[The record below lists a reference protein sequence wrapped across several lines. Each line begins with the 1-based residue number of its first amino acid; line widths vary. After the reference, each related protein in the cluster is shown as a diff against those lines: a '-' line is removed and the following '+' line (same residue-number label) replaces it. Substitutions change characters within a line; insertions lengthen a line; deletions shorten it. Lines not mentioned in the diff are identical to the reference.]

1 MLSSTAFP
9 GPISASLDPVRGA
22 LIGVGTFG
30 AIVIVA
36 LIVGIVLL
44 FRRRSGGRSTVRS
57 VGGVGIDELTLQAGT
72 ALVRADDAVE
82 SAENEVGFAI
92 AQFGGERTRE
102 FADAVA
108 SARTGVME
116 AFRLKQQLDDA
127 YPDTDQQR
135 RDWTKRII
143 SLAESAERVINE
155 QDAAFAAL
163 RRSEADSPARLAA
176 LREGIAT
183 TREQL
188 AASAHTLGLLTSRY
202 SPATVGAIGGN
213 VETAERLLVEASVR
227 ADAAESRISN
237 TGVNRA
243 ATGTIAGATVSTELD
258 AAASLVHTARNNLA
272 AIEDRAT
279 ELAKAEAT
287 LAALITDTRAALTEA
302 RVTRD
307 TAPDAETGARVLTA
321 ITAVEAA
328 LASVPPVAALAS
340 SMGGGTSV
348 GGGSSVSSPTAS
360 PSGTSSV
367 TSTGSSSA
375 VPSSSSSTGSSSSTT
390 SSVPSPTTSH
400 PAGAV
405 GTIDPISGIERI
417 GEAVAGLDT
426 ALATARNQ
434 QQRLEHARTALV
446 GALVAARSQI
456 GEAKSYMAGNRSGVD
471 ARTRLAEAERQL
483 MLAESES
490 DPVEALDAAR
500 RSATAAR
507 DADALARYRG
517 M

>member
-1 MLSSTAFP
+1 MLFPTALP
-9 GPISASLDPVRGA
+9 GLITASLDPVRGA
-22 LIGVGTFG
+22 LIGVGTVG
-30 AIVIVA
+30 VILVLA
-36 LIVGIVLL
+36 LILGIGLL
-44 FRRRSGGRSTVRS
+44 FRRRSGGRSAPRS
-57 VGGVGIDELTLQAGT
+57 VAGVGITELSLQAGT
-72 ALVRADDAVE
+72 SLVRADDAVE

-92 AQFGGERTRE
+92 AQFGPERTRE

-108 SARTGVME
+108 SARSSVME

-143 SLAESAERVINE
+143 SLADTAERVINE
-155 QDAAFAAL
+155 QNSAFAAL
-163 RRSEADSPARLAA
+163 RRSEADSPARLVA
-176 LREGIAT
+176 LREGIST
-183 TREQL
+183 TRAEL
-188 AASAHTLGLLTSRY
+188 AAGAATLDHLMARY
-202 SPATVGAIGGN
+202 SPATVGGIRGN
-213 VETAERLLVEASVR
+213 VDAAVQLLDEASDR
-227 ADAAESRISN
+227 ADASAARISG

-243 ATGTIAGATVSTELD
+243 ATGGGAGATVSTELD
-258 AAASLVHTARNNLA
+258 AAASLVHTARSNLA
-272 AIEDRAT
+272 AIHDRAT
-279 ELAKAEAT
+279 DLAAAEST
-287 LAALITDTRAALTEA
+287 LAALITDTRDALAEA

-307 TAPDAETGARVLTA
+307 NAPDAETGAKVLTA
-321 ITAVEAA
+321 ITAVESS
-328 LASVPPVAALAS
+328 LATLPPVAALTTSAAS
-340 SMGGGTSV
+340 AASAASATSA
-348 GGGSSVSSPTAS
+348 GISTTAA
-360 PSGTSSV
+360 
-367 TSTGSSSA
+367 TSTGATSA
-375 VPSSSSSTGSSSSTT
+375 TAAASTT
-390 SSVPSPTTSH
+390 S
-400 PAGAV
+400 
-405 GTIDPISGIERI
+405 GTLDPIGAIERV
-417 GEAVAGLDT
+417 GEAVSGLDT

-500 RSATAAR
+500 RSATSAR

>member
-1 MLSSTAFP
+1 MLFPTALP
-9 GPISASLDPVRGA
+9 GLITASLDPVRGA
-22 LIGVGTFG
+22 LIGVGTVG
-30 AIVIVA
+30 VILVLA
-36 LIVGIVLL
+36 LIVGIGLL
-44 FRRRSGGRSTVRS
+44 FRRRSGGRSAPRS
-57 VGGVGIDELTLQAGT
+57 VAGVGITELSLQAGT
-72 ALVRADDAVE
+72 SLVRADDAVE

-92 AQFGGERTRE
+92 AQFGPERTRE

-108 SARTGVME
+108 SARSNVME

-143 SLAESAERVINE
+143 SLADTAERVINE
-155 QDAAFAAL
+155 QNSAFAAL
-163 RRSEADSPARLAA
+163 RRSEADSPARLVS
-176 LREGIAT
+176 LREGIST
-183 TREQL
+183 TRAEL
-188 AASAHTLGLLTSRY
+188 AAGAAILDHLMARY
-202 SPATVGAIGGN
+202 SPATVGGIRGN
-213 VETAERLLVEASVR
+213 VDRAIQLLDQASDR
-227 ADAAESRISN
+227 ADASAARISG

-243 ATGTIAGATVSTELD
+243 ATGAGAGATVSTELD
-258 AAASLVHTARNNLA
+258 AAASLVHTARSNLA
-272 AIEDRAT
+272 AIHDRAT
-279 ELAKAEAT
+279 DLAAAEST
-287 LAALITDTRAALTEA
+287 LAALITDTRDALAEA

-307 TAPDAETGARVLTA
+307 NAPDAETGAKVLTA
-321 ITAVEAA
+321 ITAVESS
-328 LASVPPVAALAS
+328 LATLPPVAALTTSATSAAS
-340 SMGGGTSV
+340 G
-348 GGGSSVSSPTAS
+348 VSAAS
-360 PSGTSSV
+360 ATSGTL
-367 TSTGSSSA
+367 
-375 VPSSSSSTGSSSSTT
+375 
-390 SSVPSPTTSH
+390 
-400 PAGAV
+400 
-405 GTIDPISGIERI
+405 DPIGAIERV
-417 GEAVAGLDT
+417 GEAVSGLDT

-500 RSATAAR
+500 RSATSAR

>member
-1 MLSSTAFP
+1 MLFPTALP
-9 GPISASLDPVRGA
+9 GLITASLDPVRGA
-22 LIGVGTFG
+22 LIGVGTVG
-30 AIVIVA
+30 VILVLA
-36 LIVGIVLL
+36 LIVGIGLL
-44 FRRRSGGRSTVRS
+44 FRRRSGGRSAPRS
-57 VGGVGIDELTLQAGT
+57 VAGVGITELSLQAGT
-72 ALVRADDAVE
+72 SLVRADDAVE

-92 AQFGGERTRE
+92 AQFGPERTRE

-108 SARTGVME
+108 SARSNVME

-143 SLAESAERVINE
+143 SLADIAERVINE
-155 QDAAFAAL
+155 QNSAFAAL
-163 RRSEADSPARLAA
+163 RRSEADSPARLVA
-176 LREGIAT
+176 LREGIST
-183 TREQL
+183 TRAEL
-188 AASAHTLGLLTSRY
+188 AAGAATLDHLIARY
-202 SPATVGAIGGN
+202 SPATVSGIRGN
-213 VETAERLLVEASVR
+213 VDAAVQLLDQASDR
-227 ADAAESRISN
+227 ADASAARISG

-243 ATGTIAGATVSTELD
+243 ATGAGAGATVSTELD
-258 AAASLVHTARNNLA
+258 AAASLVHTARSNLA
-272 AIEDRAT
+272 AIHDRAT
-279 ELAKAEAT
+279 DLAAAEST
-287 LAALITDTRAALTEA
+287 LAALITDTRDALAEA

-307 TAPDAETGARVLTA
+307 NAPDAETGAKVLTA
-321 ITAVEAA
+321 ITAVESS
-328 LASVPPVAALAS
+328 LATLPPVAALTTSATSAAS
-340 SMGGGTSV
+340 G
-348 GGGSSVSSPTAS
+348 VSAAS
-360 PSGTSSV
+360 ATSGTL
-367 TSTGSSSA
+367 
-375 VPSSSSSTGSSSSTT
+375 
-390 SSVPSPTTSH
+390 
-400 PAGAV
+400 
-405 GTIDPISGIERI
+405 DPIGAIERV
-417 GEAVAGLDT
+417 GEAVSGLDT

-500 RSATAAR
+500 RSATSAR